1 MDLKFHNNI
10 DPSKNE
16 SVKRETALDEIGYS
30 LLEYNDIYSEN
41 GIKKF
46 KIKNLGEKFATINS
60 HFLEYLKAYHIPA
73 GFLKLQG
80 KKSLRFVK
88 HKRLPFSVKLINLIN
103 KRTARL
109 FHKKENEILSLP
121 ITEFHFG
128 TAKETLITESHLLA
142 FDFCTIEELRIINR
156 VCSKV
161 NAVLKSFF
169 ERRNELL
176 AEVTCWFGKAG
187 NKLYVVDDFTPKS
200 LRVIPANNQGKW
212 VNPYKLATSNDVKK
226 YTDHIIKLMSN

>member
-1 MDLKFHNNI
+1 MDLKFYNNT

-16 SVKRETALDEIGYS
+16 SVKRETALDELGYS

-41 GIKKF
+41 GTKKF
-46 KIKNLGEKFATINS
+46 KIKNLGEKFAAINS
-60 HFLEYLKAYHIPA
+60 YFLEYLKEYHIPA
-73 GFLKLQG
+73 GFLRVQG
-80 KKSLRFVK
+80 KKSLRFVR
-88 HKRLPFSVKLINLIN
+88 HERLPFSIKLINVIN
-103 KRTARL
+103 KRTAKL
-109 FHKKENEILSLP
+109 FHKKEHEILSLP

-128 TAKETLITESHLLA
+128 TGKDTLITESHLLA
-142 FDFCTIEELRIINR
+142 FDFCTIEELRIIHR

-169 ERRNELL
+169 ERRNEVL
-176 AEVTCWFGKAG
+176 AEVTCCFGKAG

-200 LRVIPANNQGKW
+200 LKVIPVNNHGKW
-212 VNPYKLATSNDVKK
+212 VNPNKLATSGEVKK